1 MRTVS
6 LATSTPVRLLTK
18 ISVFHNPKY
27 FVLCA
32 GVSLHG
38 GGVARP
44 SPHKTKVPVRGLL
57 PSRFTGCRYSEAPS
71 GETKAALT
79 QISLISLTLLVAT
92 SLVAGFFAYIYSARR
107 QKYLLLWTG
116 GWAMLALHYV
126 GGANAVTWPANR
138 WQTSLDHWLFAVAG
152 ILFFWGAQEYAARK
166 PWVRIGSAATL
177 ALLIW
182 GVANAA
188 GWMPVPLVYPAFLV
202 YYAVGVL
209 FWQESRRQET
219 LADRLLA
226 LDFFAWATLG
236 AGLFF
241 FSRQSDLHH
250 SSYFALTSIPAS
262 LVAMLMVMAFY
273 EEEKRRV
280 ERNMLALSNLNLATS
295 GFLGGEIQRMLSQ
308 ALDRVLNV
316 VRLPAGALF
325 LHHGDPQGPTSVVT
339 VGLTDEFCRVAQEQ
353 GLDDYLVG
361 LVSRLGGLLGF
372 RDLRDSDSVAALER
386 EESMRKFRQLAL
398 QQGMRSVVA
407 ISLQA
412 KEQAFGVLLLATPDA
427 RRFSPAEY
435 RLLLAL
441 GHQIGMAVENS
452 YLIQQTS
459 RRSEEL
465 HVLNEIG
472 RALSSTL
479 NKEDLLG
486 KIWEELRRLF
496 DVENFYIAWLDPQRD
511 EMHFEV
517 EMIDGQRMQKRTRA
531 AANHIT
537 EYIIRT
543 RQPVLI
549 REEFTKAA
557 QQLGVEPIRDRG
569 CFCGVP
575 LVAYDH
581 TFGAMAVFSD
591 QERAFDEG
599 HLELLRVLA
608 SEASIAI
615 ENARLFHEER
625 TKARHLALL
634 NTISRNAIATLNPD
648 EMLAKITEQLEAGLT
663 YDHIGVGVLDYSTR
677 EVVIQVEA
685 GRRRG
690 VVGVRVPL
698 GAGLIGHVARNG
710 QMAAYQS
717 AVAADAALKPLLADS
732 VAAFALPVFYA
743 EQLHAVLYVES
754 SVAVEFSEEEVLLL
768 RTLADLIA
776 GALHNSLSFQK
787 AQEQA
792 ITDGLTGVKTHRFF
806 MEALSAEWKRSTRA
820 GRAFALVVMDL
831 DRFKFVNDFYGH
843 LEGDLV
849 LQRVGHIL
857 EANCR
862 RSDVVAR
869 YGGDEFVILM
879 PETNMEHAR
888 QLASKLRGWVAAD
901 PLLREKNISASF
913 GIACYPLHGSS
924 PQELIQVADAS
935 MYLSKHQGGNAVSTA
950 DHFDPNEAKKWK
962 RDVLEA
968 YLGVTLKRL
977 FATGPEAFE
986 EIYQRLTQFTES
998 LAATDTSGEKA
1009 AAEPKEGPQSLPQSV
1024 LDTVTSLAF
1033 AIDGKDHY
1041 TQGHSQK
1048 VSAYSA
1054 LIAEALGLTVA
1065 EAEEVRLGGVLHD
1078 IGKVAIPEAI
1088 LNKSG
1093 PLNPEEWETMKS
1105 HVIYGAKILDPL
1117 PPLARIREMVLH
1129 HHEYFDGSGYPDA
1142 LSGEKIP
1149 LGARII
1155 AVADAYDTIT
1165 SDRTYKKGRSSA
1177 DALAELE
1184 RCANAQFDAKIVEIF
1199 VHTMRQL
1206 PNPIIEVVGSTQTRN
1221 Q

>member
-1 MRTVS
+1 MIPESFIS
-6 LATSTPVRLLTK
+6 LALL
-18 ISVFHNPKY
+18 I
-27 FVLCA
+27 
-32 GVSLHG
+32 
-38 GGVARP
+38 
-44 SPHKTKVPVRGLL
+44 
-57 PSRFTGCRYSEAPS
+57 
-71 GETKAALT
+71 
-79 QISLISLTLLVAT
+79 AT
-92 SLVAGFFAYIYSARR
+92 ILVAGFFAYIYNIKR
-107 QKYLLLWTG
+107 QTYLLLWTAAWTVFG
-116 GWAMLALHYV
+116 FHYLGAAVAQWMTPSPIQSAL
-126 GGANAVTWPANR
+126 N
-138 WQTSLDHWLFAVAG
+138 HWLFALAG
-152 ILFFWGAQEYAARK
+152 VLFFLGAQLYSQRK
-166 PWVRIGSAATL
+166 PWKIPAVFVGVLLGLWAA
-177 ALLIW
+177 
-182 GVANAA
+182 ANAA
-188 GWMPVPLVYPAFLV
+188 HTISVS
-202 YYAVGVL
+202 AVIPSSLLYIGVAVV

-219 LADRLLA
+219 LADRLLGVS
-226 LDFFAWATLG
+226 FASWGILWISLQVLNATPELQG
-236 AGLFF
+236 AGMSVVGAAPCAF
-241 FSRQSDLHH
+241 
-250 SSYFALTSIPAS
+250 
-262 LVAMLMVMAFY
+262 VAMLMVMALY
-273 EEEKRRV
+273 EEEKRRI

-295 GFLGGEIQRMLSQ
+295 SFVGGEIQRMLSQ
-308 ALDRVLNV
+308 ALDRVLGV

-325 LHHGDPQGPTSVVT
+325 LHHGDPQGPTSVVA
-339 VGLTDEFCRVAQEQ
+339 VGLSDDFCRAAQNE

-361 LVSRLGGLLGF
+361 LVARLGGLLGF
-372 RDLRDSDSVAALER
+372 RDLRDDSLSALEKEQSIRRFR
-386 EESMRKFRQLAL
+386 ELAL
-398 QQGMRSVVA
+398 AQGLRSVVA

-412 KEQAFGVLLLATPDA
+412 KEQAFGVLLLGTPDS
-427 RRFSPAEY
+427 RRFTPAEL

-479 NKEDLLG
+479 HKEDLMQ
-486 KIWEELRRLF
+486 KVWEELRRLF
-496 DVENFYIAWLDPQRD
+496 DVENFYIAELDPLRD
-511 EMHFEV
+511 EILFDL
-517 EMIDGQRMQKRTRA
+517 EMIDGARKLKRARPTG
-531 AANHIT
+531 NHIT

-549 REEFTKAA
+549 RDNYVAEVKK
-557 QQLGVEPIRDRG
+557 LGVEPIRTKG

-581 TFGAMAVFSD
+581 AIGAMAVFSD
-591 QERAFDEG
+591 HEGTFDEG

-615 ENARLFHEER
+615 ENARLFNEER
-625 TKARHLALL
+625 TKARHLSLL

-648 EMLAKITEQLEAGLT
+648 EMLAKITEQLETGLT
-663 YDHIGVGVLDYSTR
+663 YDHIGIGVLDYATR
-677 EVVIQVEA
+677 EIVIQAEA
-685 GRRRG
+685 GKRRG
-690 VVGVRVPL
+690 TLGHRIPL

-710 QMAAYQS
+710 HMAVYRS
-717 AVAADAALKPLLADS
+717 ASPTDSAWLPLLPDTI
-732 VAAFALPVFYA
+732 AAIALPVFYA
-743 EQLHAVLYVES
+743 DQLHGILYVES
-754 SVAVEFSEEEVLLL
+754 SAPADFSEEEILLM

-776 GALHNSLSFQK
+776 GALHNALSFQK

-820 GRAFALVVMDL
+820 GRAFALVLMDL

-849 LQRVGHIL
+849 LTRVGQIL
-857 EANCR
+857 ESNCR

-977 FATGPEAFE
+977 FSTGPEAFE
-986 EIYQRLTQFTES
+986 EIYQRLRQFTES
-998 LAATDTSGEKA
+998 LAATEMNDSKTA
-1009 AAEPKEGPQSLPQSV
+1009 AASAQGPQALPQAV

-1033 AIDGKDHY
+1033 AIDAKDHY

-1048 VSAYSA
+1048 VSAYAA
-1054 LIAEALGLTVA
+1054 LIAEGLGMNDA
-1065 EAEEVRLGGVLHD
+1065 EVEEIRLGAVLHD
-1078 IGKVAIPEAI
+1078 IGKVGIPENI

-1105 HVIYGAKILDPL
+1105 HVKFGAKILDPL
-1117 PPLARIREMVLH
+1117 TPLARVREMVLH
-1129 HHEYFDGSGYPDA
+1129 HHEFFDGSGYPEA
-1142 LSGEKIP
+1142 LSGDKIP

-1155 AVADAYDTIT
+1155 AIADAYDTIT
-1165 SDRTYKKGRSSA
+1165 SDRTYKKARHA
-1177 DALAELE
+1177 NEALAELE
-1184 RCANAQFDAKIVEIF
+1184 RCANAQFDGAIVELF
-1199 VHTMRQL
+1199 VRVMRAL
-1206 PNPIIEVVGSTQTRN
+1206 PNPVIEVAASGGSQRN
-1221 Q
+1221 S